1 LKKEDS
7 TQQRI
12 ELLVNPSGKKRKD
25 MTVRERVQMLQ
36 RKLYLSA
43 KQDKEKKFY
52 ILYDKVFLEYILSE
66 AWRRVKSRGG
76 SPGIDGQNFT
86 DIERAGVEQFL
97 AVLKEELRTR
107 TYRPSAVKRV
117 YIPKPNGEQRPLGIP
132 TIKDRVAQMACK
144 LVIEPIFEADFE
156 DSSYGF
162 RPQKSAQEAIIKIKE
177 HLKAGRTEVYDADL
191 SKYFDTIPHEKL
203 MKTLTVRISD
213 GRIVELI
220 KLWLK
225 APVYDDGKY
234 TGGRKSTVG
243 TPQGGVI
250 SPLLANI
257 YLHLLDRNVNSRE
270 SVFAKAGIHI
280 VRYADDFV
288 LMGRKLTKEALTM
301 LQALLKRMELQI
313 NEGKSR
319 QIDARQTPF
328 NFLGFTIRFDRSI
341 YDNTKRFW
349 HIKPSDKS
357 CKRIRQNINMFLK
370 HAGHYPPK
378 NLTHGLNGR
387 MRGWLNYFH
396 IEGVS
401 YTSLP
406 KRKLNGYLRERLFRY
421 YNRKS
426 QRKTR
431 LYRQQAFSNL
441 VEKYGMIDPMKYQ
454 PVAGLRT
461 PEPKATG
468 KAVCG
473 KTARTV

>member
-1 LKKEDS
+1 M
-7 TQQRI
+7 
-12 ELLVNPSGKKRKD
+12 VNPSGKKRKD
-25 MTVRERVQMLQ
+25 MTVGERVQMLLYEVVDQ

-52 ILYDKVFLEYILSE
+52 ILYDKVFLDYILSE

-86 DIERAGVEQFL
+86 DIERAGVEQFH

-107 TYRPSAVKRV
+107 TYKPSAVKRV

-144 LVIEPIFEADFE
+144 LVIEPIFEADVE

-162 RPQKSAQEAIIKIKE
+162 RPQKSAQDAIIKIKE
-177 HLKAGRTEVYDADL
+177 HLKAGRTEIYDADL

-203 MKTLTVRISD
+203 LKTLALRISD
-213 GRIVELI
+213 GRILELI

-225 APVYDDGKY
+225 APVYDNGKY

-257 YLHLLDRNVNSRE
+257 YLHLLDRIVNSRE

-280 VRYADDFV
+280 VGYADDFV
-288 LMGRKLTKEALTM
+288 LMGRKLTKEAMTTLHI
-301 LQALLKRMELQI
+301 LLKRMELQI

-328 NFLGFTIRFDRSI
+328 NFLGFTVRFDRSI
-341 YDNTKRFW
+341 YDTTKRFW

-357 CKRIRQNINMFLK
+357 CKRIRQNINMLLK

-378 NLTHGLNGR
+378 KLSNGLNGR
-387 MRGWLNYFH
+387 IRGWLNYFQ
-396 IEGVS
+396 IGGVS
-401 YTSLP
+401 YTSLS
-406 KRKLNGYLRERLFRY
+406 KRKLNGYLRERLFQY

-431 LYRQQAFSNL
+431 LYRQQAFSIL

-454 PVAGLRT
+454 PVVVL
-461 PEPKATG
+461 
-468 KAVCG
+468 
-473 KTARTV
+473 

>member
-1 LKKEDS
+1 MRKEDS

-12 ELLVNPSGKKRKD
+12 ELVVNPSGKKRKD
-25 MTVRERVQMLQ
+25 MTVGERVQILQ

-52 ILYDKVFLEYILSE
+52 ILYDKVFLEYILTE

-76 SPGIDGQNFT
+76 SPGIDGQNFN

-107 TYRPSAVKRV
+107 TYKPSAVKRM

-177 HLKAGRTEVYDADL
+177 HLKAGRMGVYDADL

-203 MKTLTVRISD
+203 MKTLGLRISD
-213 GRIVELI
+213 GRILELI
-220 KLWLK
+220 KFWLK
-225 APVYDDGKY
+225 APVCDDGKY

-257 YLHLLDRNVNSRE
+257 YLHLLDRIVNSRE
-270 SVFAKAGIHI
+270 NVFAKAGIHI

-288 LMGRKLTKEALTM
+288 LMGRKLTKEAMTT
-301 LQALLKRMELQI
+301 LQVLLKRMELQI

-328 NFLGFTIRFDRSI
+328 NFLGFTVRFDRSI
-341 YDNTKRFW
+341 YDKSKRFW

-378 NLTHGLNGR
+378 KLSNGLNGR
-387 MRGWLNYFH
+387 IRGWLNYFQ
-396 IEGVS
+396 IGGVS
-401 YTSLP
+401 YTSLS
-406 KRKLNGYLRERLFRY
+406 KRKLNGYLRERLFQY

-431 LYRQQAFSNL
+431 LYRQQAFSIL

-454 PVAGLRT
+454 PL
-461 PEPKATG
+461 
-468 KAVCG
+468 AVL
-473 KTARTV
+473 

>member
-1 LKKEDS
+1 MRNTDNS

-25 MTVRERVQMLQ
+25 MTVGERVQMLQ

-43 KQDKEKKFY
+43 KQQKEKRFY
-52 ILYDKVFLEYILSE
+52 ILYDKVFLDYMVAE
-66 AWRRVKSRGG
+66 AWQRVKSRGG
-76 SPGIDGQNFT
+76 SPGIDGQTFD
-86 DIERAGVEQFL
+86 DIEQGGVEQFL
-97 AVLKEELRTR
+97 AALKEELRTR
-107 TYRPSAVKRV
+107 TYKPSAVKRV

-162 RPQKSAQEAIIKIKE
+162 RPQKSAHDAIIKIKE

-203 MKTLTVRISD
+203 MKTLAMRICD
-213 GRIVELI
+213 PRILALI

-257 YLHLLDRNVNSRE
+257 YLHVLDRIVNSRE
-270 SVFAKAGIHI
+270 GVFAKAGIHI

-288 LMGRKLTKEALTM
+288 LMGRKLTTEAMERLHSI
-301 LQALLKRMELQI
+301 LQRMELRI

-319 QIDARQTPF
+319 HINARQTPF
-328 NFLGFTIRFDRSI
+328 NFLGFTIRYDRSI
-341 YDNTKRFW
+341 YDSTKRYW
-349 HIKPSDKS
+349 HIRPSEKS
-357 CKRIRQNINMFLK
+357 CKRIRQNINMLLK

-378 NLTHGLNGR
+378 ELTTALNER
-387 MRGWLNYFH
+387 LRGWLNYFQ
-396 IEGVS
+396 INGVS
-401 YTSLP
+401 YTLLSQ
-406 KRKLNGYLRERLFRY
+406 RKLNWYLRNRLPQY

-431 LYRQQAFSNL
+431 LYRQQAFSIL
-441 VEKYGMIDPMKYQ
+441 VEQYGMIDPMKYQ
-454 PVAGLRT
+454 PVAVL
-461 PEPKATG
+461 
-468 KAVCG
+468 
-473 KTARTV
+473 

>member
-1 LKKEDS
+1 
-7 TQQRI
+7 
-12 ELLVNPSGKKRKD
+12 
-25 MTVRERVQMLQ
+25 MLQ

-43 KQDKEKKFY
+43 KQEKEKKFY
-52 ILYDKVFLEYILSE
+52 ILYDKVFLDYILAE

-76 SPGIDGQNFT
+76 SPGIDRQNFN

-107 TYRPSAVKRV
+107 TYKPSAVKRV

-177 HLKAGRTEVYDADL
+177 HLKAGRMEVYDADL

-203 MKTLTVRISD
+203 MKTLAMRISD
-213 GRIVELI
+213 GRILELI
-220 KLWLK
+220 TLWLK
-225 APVYDDGKY
+225 TPVYDDGKY

-257 YLHLLDRNVNSRE
+257 YLHLLDRIVNSRE

-288 LMGRKLTKEALTM
+288 LMGRKLTKEAMTT

-328 NFLGFTIRFDRSI
+328 NFLGFTVRFDRSI
-341 YDNTKRFW
+341 YDTTKRFW

-357 CKRIRQNINMFLK
+357 CKRIRQNINMFLR

-378 NLTHGLNGR
+378 KLTDGLNGR
-387 MRGWLNYFH
+387 IRGWLNYFQ
-396 IEGVS
+396 IGGVS
-401 YTSLP
+401 YTSLS
-406 KRKLNGYLRERLFRY
+406 KRKLNGYLRERLFQY

-431 LYRQQAFSNL
+431 LYRQQAFSIL

-454 PVAGLRT
+454 PVAVL
-461 PEPKATG
+461 
-468 KAVCG
+468 
-473 KTARTV
+473 